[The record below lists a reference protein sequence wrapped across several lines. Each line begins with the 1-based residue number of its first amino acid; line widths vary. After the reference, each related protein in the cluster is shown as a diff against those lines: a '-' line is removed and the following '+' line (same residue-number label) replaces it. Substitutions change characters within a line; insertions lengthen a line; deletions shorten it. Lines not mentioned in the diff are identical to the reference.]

1 MNLWYRTTWTSILG
15 QIPSLEN
22 WSNWPLCG
30 RRIQLRWWPLYKLS
44 TGLHRKTSRPTK
56 TCEPSAPLQFILP
69 PYREFV
75 ALLHLLLPRQQSKLK
90 LGISFAAGM
99 HTACKTEVWHP
110 KSIRIPMPYS
120 KVYIYHHPFES
131 PPCMFTSQSTNCL
144 SNKKK
149 RILVGRRSTQV
160 IIRNHNI
167 MYHIV
172 S

>member
-90 LGISFAAGM
+90 LGRIALPL
-99 HTACKTEVWHP
+99 ACTPLAKP
-110 KSIRIPMPYS
+110 KFDTQSPSEFPCLIARYIFTIIHLNLLPICSPRTLQT
-120 KVYIYHHPFES
+120 VY
-131 PPCMFTSQSTNCL
+131 QQ
-144 SNKKK
+144 KK
-149 RILVGRRSTQV
+149 IVGRRSMQV